1 MYWKQMNSPA
11 LLQMRS
17 ELNVE
22 HLNPGQNLD
31 QTMNYL
37 ENAMTGKMNLY
48 GLLVGKVPSDR
59 PHA

>member
-1 MYWKQMNSPA
+1 MNSPA

>member
-1 MYWKQMNSPA
+1 MNSPA
-11 LLQMRS
+11 LLQMHS

-48 GLLVGKVPSDR
+48 GLLAGKVPSDR
-59 PHA
+59 PHT

>member
-1 MYWKQMNSPA
+1 MQ
-11 LLQMRS
+11 S

-22 HLNPGQNLD
+22 YLNPGQNLD

-37 ENAMTGKMNLY
+37 ENPMTGKMNLY

-59 PHA
+59 PHT

>member
-11 LLQMRS
+11 LLQMQS
-17 ELNVE
+17 EFNVE

-48 GLLVGKVPSDR
+48 GLLVRKVPSDR
-59 PHA
+59 PHT

>member
-1 MYWKQMNSPA
+1 MNSPA
-11 LLQMRS
+11 LLQMQS
-17 ELNVE
+17 EFNVE

-48 GLLVGKVPSDR
+48 GLLVRKVPSDR
-59 PHA
+59 PHT